1 MFENIKFQVDNKNA
15 VRRLSGRSLKANASR
30 NLIAVAAVALT
41 TILFT
46 VLFTVGS
53 GMVENIQ
60 RQTMRQAGGDGMA
73 YLKYITDEQFEAVR
87 NHPLIE
93 RISYNKAI
101 CEGVESDALLKR
113 HAEIYYMNDVG
124 MELGFCVP
132 THGRKPE
139 KENEIIMDTRAM
151 KMLGLPEETGTPVT
165 FRLKLHNGVIV
176 EREFVLSGWWE
187 ADPAFNMAS
196 IMVVSKAYLDAHI
209 DELYNSYRENY
220 EMTGTIGSYI
230 MFRNSFGLEKK
241 VERVITESGYSMDEN
256 APNYIASNVN
266 WSYLSSNFDL
276 DLPTVAGVL
285 AAAALIIFTGYLI
298 IYNIFQISVTRD
310 IRFYGLLK
318 TIGTTGRQIRTII
331 RRQAVILSCIGI
343 PIGLIAGFLI
353 GTAVVP
359 MIMNNSFYASPTYT
373 TSANPVI
380 FVGSTVFALVTVAVS
395 TAKPGRIAAGV
406 SPVEAVRYTDSTSTT
421 FRRKNRRSRNGAKI
435 HRMATA
441 NLGRN
446 KKRTALV
453 IVSMSLSLVLFN
465 TVYTLSIGFDM
476 DKYLSTFVETDFLA
490 SHASLVNYTYRGDD
504 DTVTDSMIAA
514 IEAQEGFREGGRFYA
529 NISDAECF
537 RVKPRENETPA
548 WGDNVDNDGNYF
560 CAVYGLEDFPLGNL
574 QVLEGEIDY
583 EKLKTGRYILEGVY
597 LDNNH
602 QPQWNMSHYEIGD
615 TVTLCNYRGNGAG
628 AGENKYTEYQY
639 EVMAKVAINEFTNA
653 CRMLHPHSYYL
664 PADVYKTMT
673 DNAGT
678 MMYVYDV
685 EEGFEAS
692 METFMQNYTGN
703 EEPTMTYSSRNTY
716 MEEFEETRNTVFLVG
731 GILSLIIG
739 MIGVLN
745 FVNSMLTSILTR
757 RQEFAMLQSVGMTT
771 RQLRK
776 MLITEGLAYT
786 ASAGLLSIMLGTATS
801 ALLSGTVAK
810 SLWFF
815 TYHFT
820 LLPLAITI
828 PILLLIGILLPLPVL
843 KAVERQSIV
852 ERLREAVV

>member
-1 MFENIKFQVDNKNA
+1 M
-15 VRRLSGRSLKANASR
+15 
-30 NLIAVAAVALT
+30 
-41 TILFT
+41 
-46 VLFTVGS
+46 
-53 GMVENIQ
+53 
-60 RQTMRQAGGDGMA
+60 
-73 YLKYITDEQFEAVR
+73 
-87 NHPLIE
+87 
-93 RISYNKAI
+93 
-101 CEGVESDALLKR
+101 
-113 HAEIYYMNDVG
+113 
-124 MELGFCVP
+124 
-132 THGRKPE
+132 
-139 KENEIIMDTRAM
+139 
-151 KMLGLPEETGTPVT
+151 
-165 FRLKLHNGVIV
+165 
-176 EREFVLSGWWE
+176 
-187 ADPAFNMAS
+187 
-196 IMVVSKAYLDAHI
+196 
-209 DELYNSYRENY
+209 
-220 EMTGTIGSYI
+220 
-230 MFRNSFGLEKK
+230 
-241 VERVITESGYSMDEN
+241 
-256 APNYIASNVN
+256 
-266 WSYLSSNFDL
+266 
-276 DLPTVAGVL
+276 AGVL

-435 HRMATA
+435 HRMAMA

-597 LDNNH
+597 LDDNH

-653 CRMLHPHSYYL
+653 CRKLHPHSYYL

-673 DNAGT
+673 DNPGT

-771 RQLRK
+771 RQLRN

-852 ERLREAVV
+852 ERLREAVA

>member
-15 VRRLSGRSLKANASR
+15 VRRLSDRSLKANASR
-30 NLIAVAAVALT
+30 NLIAVAAIALT

-73 YLKYITDEQFEAVR
+73 SLKYLTDEQFEAVK
-87 NHPLIE
+87 NHPLID
-93 RISYNKAI
+93 RISYNRII
-101 CEGVESDALLKR
+101 CEGVEGDALVKR

-132 THGRKPE
+132 THGQKPE

-151 KMLGLPEETGTPVT
+151 KMLGLPEEIGTPVT
-165 FRLKLHNGVIV
+165 FRLQLHNGTIV

-196 IMVVSKAYLDAHI
+196 IMVVSKAYMDAHI
-209 DELYNSYRENY
+209 DELYNSYRENH
-220 EMTGTIGSYI
+220 EMTGVINSYI

-256 APNYIASNVN
+256 TPNYIASNVN
-266 WSYLSSNFDL
+266 WSYLSSNFDF

-285 AAAALIIFTGYLI
+285 AAAILIIFTGYLI
-298 IYNIFQISVTRD
+298 IYNIFQISVTKD

-331 RRQAVILSCIGI
+331 RRQAVLLSCIGI
-343 PIGLIAGFLI
+343 PIGLVAGFLI
-353 GTAVVP
+353 GTTVVP
-359 MIMNNSFYASPTYT
+359 LIMNNSFYASSTYT

-380 FVGSTVFALVTVAVS
+380 FVGSTVFALVTVVIS

-406 SPVEAVRYTDSTSTT
+406 SPVEAVRYTDNTDATI
-421 FRRKNRRSRNGAKI
+421 RRKNRRSRNGAKI
-435 HRMATA
+435 SGMAMA

-476 DKYLSTFVETDFLA
+476 DKYLSNFVETDFHA
-490 SHASLVNYTYRGDD
+490 SHVSLVNYTYRGDD
-504 DTVTDSMIAA
+504 DTVTDSMISA
-514 IEAQEGFREGGRFYA
+514 IESQVGFREGGRFYA
-529 NISDAECF
+529 NIGDAECF
-537 RVKPRENETPA
+537 RVKPRKNETPA
-548 WGDNVDNDGNYF
+548 WGDNLDNDGNYF

-597 LDNNH
+597 LDDNN
-602 QPQWNMSHYEIGD
+602 QPQPNMAHYEIGD
-615 TVTLCNYRGNGAG
+615 TVTLCNYRGNGAS

-639 EVMAKVAINEFTNA
+639 EVMAKVAIKEFTNA

-664 PADVYKTMT
+664 PADVYKTMAE
-673 DNAGT
+673 NPGT

-692 METFMQNYTGN
+692 METFMQDYTEN
-703 EEPTMTYSSRNTY
+703 AEPMMAYSSKNTY
-716 MEEFEETRNTVFLVG
+716 VKEFEGMRSTTFLVG
-731 GILSLIIG
+731 GMLSLIIG

-771 RQLRK
+771 GQLRK

-786 ASAGLLSIMLGTATS
+786 ASAGLLSITLGTAI
-801 ALLSGTVAK
+801 SGLFAGTIAK

-820 LLPLAITI
+820 LLPLAVTI

-843 KAVERQSIV
+843 NTVERQSIV
-852 ERLREAVV
+852 ERLRETAA